1 MNGRIKRQSLAIL
14 IVVIGVSATT
24 TIAYYFLP
32 AVLVEC
38 PKFGMPAF
46 RRPGETLSV
55 NVSLPT
61 PLPSD
66 TSLTTVSLQGKWG
79 QYELTIQDITANLAG
94 FHWKSSITVNI
105 PSDVVPGL
113 YNLSVTTGTL
123 TLVEPHAVQVVD
135 AYKQAIRIAHISD
148 VHVEAD
154 SNKYLPDIIR
164 EINLLHPDMLIC
176 SGDVADLAMRVEW
189 DRAYACFL
197 ALEVPLV
204 TVLGNHDLGNVNVFY
219 ELFASDYYSLDYGP
233 YFHITAFNS
242 GDKYTSPQ
250 RAWPCWDFLNKD
262 LAGAQGS
269 AQRIMLF
276 HIPPYDKD
284 GDFNMPG
291 QEISTQFDQL
301 VATMNVGLLL
311 VGHQHNDVISNCTG
325 QDITSLPAEGPVVIQ
340 TKNSDHYRI
349 IEMNTTVGVINATY
363 DPDSLGL
370 PNSITVGNLTYALIN
385 NDIVGKNVTL
395 QVNNALFTQLTRCQ
409 YTFAMSNANSTPYIS
424 LGGAITQV
432 AAVQNQWLISVSF
445 DLPKRAV
452 SNFTIEEAG
461 P

>member
-1 MNGRIKRQSLAIL
+1 MNGRIKRQSLGIL
-14 IVVIGVSATT
+14 LVVIGVTATT
-24 TIAYYFLP
+24 TIAYYFFP
-32 AVLVEC
+32 AVLIES

-46 RRPGETLSV
+46 RRTGESLTV
-55 NVSLPT
+55 DVSLPT
-61 PLPSD
+61 PLPTDPSF
-66 TSLTTVSLQGKWG
+66 TTVSLQGKWG
-79 QYELTIQDITANLAG
+79 QFSLSIQSVTANLEG
-94 FHWKSSITVNI
+94 FHWKSSISLSI
-105 PSDVVPGL
+105 PSAVPSGL
-113 YNLSVTTGTL
+113 YNLSVATGTL

-135 AYKQAIRIAHISD
+135 AYKQAIRIAHITD

-154 SNKYLPDIIR
+154 SNEHLPEIIQ
-164 EINLLHPDMLIC
+164 EINLLHPDMVIC

-219 ELFASDYYSLDYGP
+219 ELFAPDYYSLDYGS

-250 RAWPCWDFLNKD
+250 RVWPCWDFISTD

-276 HIPPYDKD
+276 HIPPYDPD

-291 QEISTQFDQL
+291 QEISTLFNEL

-311 VGHQHNDVISNCTG
+311 VGHQHDDVVSNCTG
-325 QDITSLPAEGPVVIQ
+325 EDISSLPTVGPVVIQ
-340 TKNSDHYRI
+340 TRAYDHYRL
-349 IEMNTTVGVINATY
+349 IEMNTTHGVLNATY
-363 DPDSLGL
+363 DPKGLSVPDS
-370 PNSITVGNLTYALIN
+370 IKVGNLTYTLNN
-385 NDIVGKNVTL
+385 NDIYAKNFTL
-395 QVNNALFTQLTRCQ
+395 QVNNSLFTQLTRCQ
-409 YTFAMSNANSTPYIS
+409 YTFAMSNANATPYVT
-424 LGGAITQV
+424 LGGGITQV
-432 AAVQNQWLISVSF
+432 APVNNKWIISVSF
-445 DLPKRAV
+445 DLPERV
-452 SNFTIEEAG
+452 LTNITVEEG

>member
-14 IVVIGVSATT
+14 IVVIGVTATT
-24 TIAYYFLP
+24 TMAYYFFP
-32 AVLVEC
+32 AILVES
-38 PKFGMPAF
+38 PKFGMAAF
-46 RRPGETLSV
+46 RRPGEILTV

-66 TSLTTVSLQGKWG
+66 LSLTTVSLQGKWG
-79 QYELTIQDITANLAG
+79 QFDLTVQGVTAKLEG
-94 FHWKSSITVNI
+94 FHWKSSLTVNI
-105 PSDVVPGL
+105 PSTVLPGL

-135 AYKQAIRIAHISD
+135 AYKQSIRIAHISD
-148 VHVEAD
+148 VHVTAD
-154 SNKYLPDIIR
+154 SNEHLPDIIR

-219 ELFASDYYSLDYGP
+219 ELFAPDYYSLDYGP
-233 YFHITAFNS
+233 YFHVTAFNS

-250 RAWPCWDFLNKD
+250 RVWPCWNFLSAD
-262 LAGAQGS
+262 LAAAQGAS
-269 AQRIMLF
+269 QRIMLF

-291 QEISTQFDQL
+291 QEIGPLFNEL

-311 VGHQHNDVISNCTG
+311 VGHQHDDVISNCTG
-325 QDITSLPAEGPVVIQ
+325 HDITSLPTSGPVVIQ
-340 TKNSDHYRI
+340 TRSSDHYRI
-349 IEMNTTVGVINATY
+349 IEMNTTVGVLNATY
-363 DPDSLGL
+363 DPFGEGL
-370 PNSITVGNLTYALIN
+370 PDSIKVGNLTYALKS
-385 NDIVGKNVTL
+385 NDIYSKNFTL
-395 QVNNALFTQLTRCQ
+395 QVNNSLFTDLTRCQ
-409 YTFAMSNANSTPYIS
+409 YTFTMANTNTSQYVAM
-424 LGGAITQV
+424 GGAITQV
-432 AAVQNQWLISVSF
+432 AAVGNRWLLSVSF

-452 SNFTIEEAG
+452 TNITVEAL
-461 P
+461 

>member
-1 MNGRIKRQSLAIL
+1 MNGRMKRQSLAIL
-14 IVVIGVSATT
+14 IVIIGVTATT
-24 TIAYYFLP
+24 TIAYYFFP
-32 AVLVEC
+32 AILVES

-46 RRPGETLSV
+46 RRPGETLTV

-61 PLPSD
+61 PLPTD
-66 TSLTTVSLQGKWG
+66 PSLTTVSLKGKWG
-79 QYELTIQDITANLAG
+79 HFDLTVQGVAANLEG
-94 FHWKSSITVNI
+94 FHWKSSIMVTI
-105 PSDVVPGL
+105 PSGVLPGL

-123 TLVEPHAVQVVD
+123 TLDEPHAVQVVD
-135 AYKQAIRIAHISD
+135 AYKQSIRIAHISD
-148 VHVEAD
+148 VHVTAD
-154 SNKYLPDIIR
+154 SNEHLPEIIQ
-164 EINLLHPDMLIC
+164 EINLLHPDMLLC

-250 RAWPCWDFLNKD
+250 RVWPCWDFLTTD
-262 LAGAQGS
+262 LAGAQGA
-269 AQRIMLF
+269 AQRILLF

-291 QEISTQFDQL
+291 QEISAQFNQL
-301 VATMNVGLLL
+301 VADTKVGLLL
-311 VGHQHNDVISNCTG
+311 VGHQHDDVISNCTG
-325 QDITSLPAEGPVVIQ
+325 QDITSLPAAGPVVIQ
-340 TKNSDHYRI
+340 TRDSDHYRI
-349 IEMNTTVGVINATY
+349 IEMNTIVGVVNATY
-363 DPDSLGL
+363 DPFAKGL
-370 PNSITVGNLTYALIN
+370 PDSIKVGNLTYALKS
-385 NDIVGKNVTL
+385 NDISGKNFTL
-395 QVNNALFTQLTRCQ
+395 QVNNSLFTQLTRCQ
-409 YTFAMSNANSTPYIS
+409 YTFTVSNANTSQYVA

-432 AAVQNQWLISVSF
+432 ATVENKWIISVSF
-445 DLPKRAV
+445 DLPKQALTNITV
-452 SNFTIEEAG
+452 QEG